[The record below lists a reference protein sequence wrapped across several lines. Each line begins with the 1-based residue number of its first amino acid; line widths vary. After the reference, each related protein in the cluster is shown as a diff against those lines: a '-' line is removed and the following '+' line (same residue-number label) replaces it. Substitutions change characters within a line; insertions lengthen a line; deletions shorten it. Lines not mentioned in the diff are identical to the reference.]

1 MQRLF
6 INRIE
11 ELEKILK
18 YGQVEQ
24 DNLNSNFDGNL
35 ITLIVN
41 DDHSMA
47 IIYDSSKAFG
57 RVPEIAVERTLF
69 GIEQLVSILGNY
81 IPVYDKNNNL
91 LFSLDNY
98 NLIRI
103 LNQDTYL
110 Y

>member
-1 MQRLF
+1 MAF
-6 INRIE
+6 NI
-11 ELEKILK
+11 
-18 YGQVEQ
+18 
-24 DNLNSNFDGNL
+24 NSNFDGNL

-81 IPVYDKNNNL
+81 IPIYDKNNNL

-98 NLIRI
+98 NLIRSKMQG
-103 LNQDTYL
+103 LSHYGLDNYTFSNNLDF
-110 Y
+110 